1 MTSTRRFY
9 LQDVNPLRGLDE
21 PRLIGILDEAE
32 RGAYAYCQ
40 WLYRFVEKRNPT
52 ARAVK
57 RRLMSA
63 LGKLQWKIKT
73 RDCGDDQAK
82 QAQADAQAA
91 TLRAAYDQVKNLRKA
106 LNHLASGELRG
117 FAHVE
122 KIYAGPTA
130 ADPWAIVE
138 LRPVEQWFW
147 VRDGLYGPWQ
157 YNPTASQGV
166 YRGTP
171 VDRAQFIVHEVDDP
185 ADEIIAKLHV
195 RQEASDS
202 DWDGYLEDFGVPS
215 VFITGPP
222 NVPADKEAEY
232 KRTAEQVTGAS
243 RGYLPN
249 GASVD
254 AIAAA
259 TGSSVF
265 MERLEYLEGQ
275 IVIAGTSGKLT
286 ILAESGSGTLAGG
299 AQKDAFD
306 DIAEAIAQLISGV
319 MNDDFDA
326 EILTRLHPGEE
337 CMAYFE
343 FAAVSEKDGSK
354 ALIDAKAAKE
364 AGFAMDADE
373 LSELS
378 GYKLKAI
385 PTEMQPGQE
394 VAAPAVQTQKPANPS
409 VAAPPGDAPAVEIR
423 DATATALKVTP
434 EFVAPAQSVF
444 DSLLAKAEDGT
455 VTDEEL
461 LASADELLAALP
473 DLARQ
478 SDVSG
483 VADAM
488 AAAMQAAMEKTLGK

>member
-1 MTSTRRFY
+1 MINRFH
-9 LQDVNPLRGLDE
+9 LSDVNPLRGLRE
-21 PRLIGILDEAE
+21 SQLVGLLDEGE
-32 RGAYAYCQ
+32 RGAYAYLQ

-82 QAQADAQAA
+82 QLKADAQAA
-91 TLRAAYDQVKNLRKA
+91 TLRAAYDQVKQLRRA
-106 LNHLASGELRG
+106 LNHLATGELRG

-122 KIYAGPTA
+122 KIYAGPATP
-130 ADPWAIVE
+130 DPWAIVE

-147 VRDGLYGPWQ
+147 VRDGLYGAWE
-157 YNPTASQGV
+157 YNADAKVGA
-166 YRGTP
+166 YRGTA

-195 RQEASDS
+195 RQEASDA

-222 NVPADKEAEY
+222 NVPPEKEAEY
-232 KRTAEQVTGAS
+232 KRAAEQITGAS

-249 GASVD
+249 GATVD
-254 AIAAA
+254 IGTAS

-265 MERLEYLEGQ
+265 MERLEYLDGQ
-275 IVIAGTSGKLT
+275 IVIAGTAGKLT

-306 DIAEAIAQLISGV
+306 DIAEAIAMNINQA

-326 EILTRLHPGEE
+326 EILERVHPGEE
-337 CMAYFE
+337 CLAYFE

-354 ALIDAKAAKE
+354 ALVDAKAAKE

-373 LSELS
+373 LSEVS
-378 GYKLKAI
+378 GYKLKPI
-385 PTEMQPGQE
+385 LETPPDRPPTKAEVVPGTAPSKPD
-394 VAAPAVQTQKPANPS
+394 VAPGAVAEG
-409 VAAPPGDAPAVEIR
+409 VPAVEIR
-423 DATATALKVTP
+423 DATAKALKVTP

-444 DSLLAKAEDGT
+444 DALLEKAEDGA
-455 VTDEEL
+455 VTDDEL
-461 LASADELLAALP
+461 MASADELLAALP

-488 AAAMQAAMEKTLGK
+488 QAAMKQAMEKTLGQ